1 MKTTNLEDKLTEVL
15 KATEHPEQYT
25 DEQLQELLADE
36 ECAEYYRL
44 ICDAD
49 NAYAE
54 APEESEE
61 EIEAEWQRITRNSQ
75 PSSSNS
81 KLLSINSKLSK
92 VAAVVIAVLALSAV
106 SYAAVKLLSARQQ
119 QSTPIVVTE
128 TMQVSEN
135 PATPLPEPAYTIQ
148 VFQDA
153 ELQEIL
159 TVVANYYKLHTDY
172 RSEEAR
178 HVRLYTK
185 WNKAESAEKMVK
197 RLNRFDKVNLTL
209 EGDVLTVR

>member
-15 KATEHPEQYT
+15 KATEHSEQYT

-49 NAYAE
+49 NAYVE

-75 PSSSNS
+75 PSSNS
-81 KLLSINSKLSK
+81 QFSIFNFQLSK

-119 QSTPIVVTE
+119 QSTPVVVTE

-135 PATPLPEPAYTIQ
+135 PATPLPEPADTIQ

>member
-75 PSSSNS
+75 PSSNS
-81 KLLSINSKLSK
+81 QFSIFNFQLSK
-92 VAAVVIAVLALSAV
+92 VAVVVIAVLALSAV

-135 PATPLPEPAYTIQ
+135 PATPLPEPADTIQ

>member
-54 APEESEE
+54 LPEESEE

-75 PSSSNS
+75 PSNFQFSFFNFQLP
-81 KLLSINSKLSK
+81 KA
-92 VAAVVIAVLALSAV
+92 AAVIIAVLALSAV
-106 SYAAVKLLSARQQ
+106 SYAAVKLLSTRQQ

-135 PATPLPEPAYTIQ
+135 PDTPLPEPADTIQ

>member
-75 PSSSNS
+75 PSSNS
-81 KLLSINSKLSK
+81 QFSIFNFQLPK
-92 VAAVVIAVLALSAV
+92 VAAVIIAVLALSAV
-106 SYAAVKLLSARQQ
+106 SYAAIKLLSARQQ
-119 QSTPIVVTE
+119 QSTPVVVTE

-135 PATPLPEPAYTIQ
+135 PATPLPEPADTIQ

-159 TVVANYYKLHTDY
+159 TVVANHYKLRTDY

>member
-75 PSSSNS
+75 PSSNS
-81 KLLSINSKLSK
+81 QFTILNFQLSK

-119 QSTPIVVTE
+119 QSTPVVVTE

-135 PATPLPEPAYTIQ
+135 PATPLPEPADTIQ

-185 WNKAESAEKMVK
+185 WNKAESVEKLVK

>member
-75 PSSSNS
+75 PSSNS
-81 KLLSINSKLSK
+81 QFTILNFQLSK

-119 QSTPIVVTE
+119 QSTPVVVTE

-135 PATPLPEPAYTIQ
+135 PATPLPEPADTIQ

-185 WNKAESAEKMVK
+185 WNKAESVEKLVK
-197 RLNRFDKVNLTL
+197 RLNRFDKVKLTL

>member
-75 PSSSNS
+75 PSSSD
-81 KLLSINSKLSK
+81 
-92 VAAVVIAVLALSAV
+92 
-106 SYAAVKLLSARQQ
+106 
-119 QSTPIVVTE
+119 
-128 TMQVSEN
+128 
-135 PATPLPEPAYTIQ
+135 TIQ

>member
-54 APEESEE
+54 LPEESEE

-75 PSSSNS
+75 PSSNS
-81 KLLSINSKLSK
+81 QFSILNFQLSK

-128 TMQVSEN
+128 TMQVSEH
-135 PATPLPEPAYTIQ
+135 PATPVPEPADTIQ

>member
-36 ECAEYYRL
+36 ECADYYRL

-49 NAYAE
+49 NAFAE
-54 APEESEE
+54 LPEESEE
-61 EIEAEWQRITRNSQ
+61 EIEEEWQRITRNSQ
-75 PSSSNS
+75 PSNFQ
-81 KLLSINSKLSK
+81 LSK
-92 VAAVVIAVLALSAV
+92 VAAAIFAVLALSAV
-106 SYAAVKLLSARQQ
+106 SYAAVKLLSARQHP
-119 QSTPIVVTE
+119 STTEVITE
-128 TMQVSEN
+128 TPQVSEN
-135 PATPLPEPAYTIQ
+135 TATPLPEPADTIQ

>member
-25 DEQLQELLADE
+25 DEQLQELLTDE

-61 EIEAEWQRITRNSQ
+61 EIEVEWQRITRNSQ
-75 PSSSNS
+75 PSSNS
-81 KLLSINSKLSK
+81 QFTILNFQLSK

-119 QSTPIVVTE
+119 QSTPVVVTE

-135 PATPLPEPAYTIQ
+135 PATPLPEPADTIQ

-185 WNKAESAEKMVK
+185 WNKAESVEKLVK

>member
-25 DEQLQELLADE
+25 DEQLQELFADE

-75 PSSSNS
+75 PSSNS
-81 KLLSINSKLSK
+81 QFTILNFQLSK

-119 QSTPIVVTE
+119 QSTPVVVTE

-135 PATPLPEPAYTIQ
+135 PATPLPEPADTIQ

-185 WNKAESAEKMVK
+185 WNKAESVEKLVK

>member
-54 APEESEE
+54 FPEESEE

-75 PSSSNS
+75 PSSNS
-81 KLLSINSKLSK
+81 QFSILNFQLSK

-119 QSTPIVVTE
+119 QSTPVVVTE

-135 PATPLPEPAYTIQ
+135 PATPLPEPADTIQ

>member
-1 MKTTNLEDKLTEVL
+1 MKTTDLEDKLTEVL

-75 PSSSNS
+75 PSSNS
-81 KLLSINSKLSK
+81 QFTILNFQLSK

-119 QSTPIVVTE
+119 QSTPVVVTE

-135 PATPLPEPAYTIQ
+135 PATPLPEPADTIQ

-185 WNKAESAEKMVK
+185 WNKAESVEKLVK

>member
-75 PSSSNS
+75 PSSNS
-81 KLLSINSKLSK
+81 QFTILNFQLSK

-135 PATPLPEPAYTIQ
+135 PATPLPEPADTIQ

-172 RSEEAR
+172 CSEEAR

>member
-75 PSSSNS
+75 PSSNS
-81 KLLSINSKLSK
+81 QFTILNFQLSK

-135 PATPLPEPAYTIQ
+135 PATPLPEPADTIQ

-172 RSEEAR
+172 RSACTS
-178 HVRLYTK
+178 LYQM
-185 WNKAESAEKMVK
+185 EQ
-197 RLNRFDKVNLTL
+197 
-209 EGDVLTVR
+209 G

>member
-75 PSSSNS
+75 PSSNS
-81 KLLSINSKLSK
+81 QFSILNFQLSK

-119 QSTPIVVTE
+119 QSTPVVVTE

-135 PATPLPEPAYTIQ
+135 PATPLPEPADTIQ

>member
-75 PSSSNS
+75 PSSNS
-81 KLLSINSKLSK
+81 QFSILNFQLSK

-119 QSTPIVVTE
+119 QSTPVVVTE

-135 PATPLPEPAYTIQ
+135 PATPLPEPADTIQ

-185 WNKAESAEKMVK
+185 WNKAESAEKLVK

>member
-49 NAYAE
+49 NAYVE

-75 PSSSNS
+75 PSSNS
-81 KLLSINSKLSK
+81 QFSIFNFQLSK

-119 QSTPIVVTE
+119 QSTPVVVTE

-135 PATPLPEPAYTIQ
+135 PATPLPEPADTIQ

-185 WNKAESAEKMVK
+185 WNKAESVEKLVK

>member
-75 PSSSNS
+75 PSSNS
-81 KLLSINSKLSK
+81 QFTILNFQLSK

-119 QSTPIVVTE
+119 QSTPVVVTE

-135 PATPLPEPAYTIQ
+135 PAIPLPEPADTIQ

>member
-49 NAYAE
+49 NAYVE

-75 PSSSNS
+75 PSSNS
-81 KLLSINSKLSK
+81 QFSIFIFQLSK

-119 QSTPIVVTE
+119 QSTPVVVTE

-135 PATPLPEPAYTIQ
+135 PATPLPEPADTIQ

-185 WNKAESAEKMVK
+185 WNKAESVEKLVK

>member
-54 APEESEE
+54 VPEESEE

-75 PSSSNS
+75 PSSNS
-81 KLLSINSKLSK
+81 QFSIFNFQLSK

-119 QSTPIVVTE
+119 QSTPVIVTE

-135 PATPLPEPAYTIQ
+135 PATPLPEPADTIQ

>member
-75 PSSSNS
+75 PSSNS
-81 KLLSINSKLSK
+81 QFSILNFQLSK

-119 QSTPIVVTE
+119 QSTPVVVTE

-135 PATPLPEPAYTIQ
+135 PATPLPEPADTIQ

-159 TVVANYYKLHTDY
+159 TVVANYYKLRTDY

>member
-75 PSSSNS
+75 PSSNS
-81 KLLSINSKLSK
+81 QFSILNFQLSK

-119 QSTPIVVTE
+119 QSTPVVVTE

-135 PATPLPEPAYTIQ
+135 PATPLPEPADTIQ

-153 ELQEIL
+153 ELQDIL

-185 WNKAESAEKMVK
+185 WNKAESAEKLVK

>member
-15 KATEHPEQYT
+15 KETEHPEQYT

-49 NAYAE
+49 NAYVE

-75 PSSSNS
+75 PSSNS
-81 KLLSINSKLSK
+81 QFTILNFQLSK

-119 QSTPIVVTE
+119 QSTPVVVTE

-135 PATPLPEPAYTIQ
+135 PATPLPEPADTIQ

-185 WNKAESAEKMVK
+185 WNKAESVEKLVK

>member
-75 PSSSNS
+75 PSSNS
-81 KLLSINSKLSK
+81 QFTILNFQLSK

-119 QSTPIVVTE
+119 QSTPVVVTE

-135 PATPLPEPAYTIQ
+135 PATPLPEPADTIQ

-172 RSEEAR
+172 CSEEAR

>member
-75 PSSSNS
+75 PSSNS
-81 KLLSINSKLSK
+81 QFTILNFQLSK

-135 PATPLPEPAYTIQ
+135 PATPLPEPADTIQ

-185 WNKAESAEKMVK
+185 WNKAESVEKLVK

>member
-61 EIEAEWQRITRNSQ
+61 EIEAEWQRITRNCQ
-75 PSSSNS
+75 PSSNS
-81 KLLSINSKLSK
+81 QFTILNFQLSK

-119 QSTPIVVTE
+119 QSTPVVVTE

-135 PATPLPEPAYTIQ
+135 PATPLPEPADTIQ

-185 WNKAESAEKMVK
+185 WNKAESVEKLVK

>member
-49 NAYAE
+49 NAYFE

-75 PSSSNS
+75 PSSNS
-81 KLLSINSKLSK
+81 QFTILNFQLSK

-119 QSTPIVVTE
+119 QSTPVVVTE

-135 PATPLPEPAYTIQ
+135 PATPLPEPADTIQ

-185 WNKAESAEKMVK
+185 WNKAESVEKLVK

>member
-75 PSSSNS
+75 PSSNS
-81 KLLSINSKLSK
+81 QFSIFNFQLSK

-119 QSTPIVVTE
+119 QSTPVVVTE

-135 PATPLPEPAYTIQ
+135 PATPLPEPADTIQ

-159 TVVANYYKLHTDY
+159 TVVANYYKLRTDY

>member
-49 NAYAE
+49 NAYVE

-75 PSSSNS
+75 PSSNS
-81 KLLSINSKLSK
+81 QFTILNFQLSK

-135 PATPLPEPAYTIQ
+135 PATPLPEPADTIQ

-185 WNKAESAEKMVK
+185 WNKAESVEKLVK

>member
-75 PSSSNS
+75 PSSNS
-81 KLLSINSKLSK
+81 QFTILNFQLSK

-119 QSTPIVVTE
+119 QSTPVVVTE

-135 PATPLPEPAYTIQ
+135 PATPLPEPADTIQ

-172 RSEEAR
+172 RSEEAC

-185 WNKAESAEKMVK
+185 WNKAESVEKLVK

>member
-75 PSSSNS
+75 PSSNS
-81 KLLSINSKLSK
+81 QFTILNFQLSK

-119 QSTPIVVTE
+119 QSTPVVVTE

-135 PATPLPEPAYTIQ
+135 PATPLPEPADTIQ

>member
-36 ECAEYYRL
+36 ECADYYRL

-49 NAYAE
+49 NAFAE
-54 APEESEE
+54 LPEESEE
-61 EIEAEWQRITRNSQ
+61 EIEEEWQRITRNSQ
-75 PSSSNS
+75 PSNFQF
-81 KLLSINSKLSK
+81 SILNFQLSK
-92 VAAVVIAVLALSAV
+92 VAAVIFAVLALSAV

-119 QSTPIVVTE
+119 QTITEVVTE
-128 TMQVSEN
+128 TPQVSEN
-135 PATPLPEPAYTIQ
+135 TATPLPEPAGTIQ
-148 VFQDA
+148 VFQNA
-153 ELQEIL
+153 ELQDIL
-159 TVVANYYKLHTDY
+159 TVVADYYKLRTDY

-185 WNKAESAEKMVK
+185 WNKAESAEKLVK
-197 RLNRFDKVNLTL
+197 RLNRFEKVNLTL
-209 EGDVLTVR
+209 EGDVLVVR

>member
-75 PSSSNS
+75 PSSNS
-81 KLLSINSKLSK
+81 QFSIFNFQLSK

-119 QSTPIVVTE
+119 QSTPVVVTG

-135 PATPLPEPAYTIQ
+135 PATPLPEPADTIQ
-148 VFQDA
+148 VFQDT

>member
-49 NAYAE
+49 NAYVE

-75 PSSSNS
+75 PSSNS
-81 KLLSINSKLSK
+81 QFTILNFQLSK

-135 PATPLPEPAYTIQ
+135 PATPLPEPADTIQ

-172 RSEEAR
+172 CSEEAR

-185 WNKAESAEKMVK
+185 WNKAESVEKLVK

>member
-15 KATEHPEQYT
+15 KATEHSEQYT

-49 NAYAE
+49 NAYVE

-75 PSSSNS
+75 PSSNS
-81 KLLSINSKLSK
+81 QFSIFNFQLSK

-135 PATPLPEPAYTIQ
+135 PATPLPEPADTIQ

-185 WNKAESAEKMVK
+185 WNKAESVEKLVK

>member
-49 NAYAE
+49 NAYVE

-61 EIEAEWQRITRNSQ
+61 EIEAEWQRISNSQ
-75 PSSSNS
+75 PSSNS
-81 KLLSINSKLSK
+81 QFSIFNFQLSK

-135 PATPLPEPAYTIQ
+135 PATPLPEPADTIQ

-172 RSEEAR
+172 CSEEAR